1 MKLALCLLLSFPIF
15 AQSTARSTLER
26 RIHERTAGFEGK
38 VSIFAKNLKTGA
50 TYDQGGDTRVNTA
63 STIKLPIMIGVYT
76 AIAEGRAHWT
86 DTTTLTKAVKV
97 GGSGVIQELSEGREY
112 TLRDLM
118 RLMILLSDNTA
129 TNLVLDHVTG
139 DQVNETMKKLGIEH
153 TRSLRKILNGS
164 KPEGVS
170 AAGRDPV
177 NAGFGIGIAT
187 PHEMVSLLERLY
199 RGEIVSKDASAEM
212 LDIMKKQM
220 WRDGMPR
227 HFADI
232 DVADKAGALDHL
244 RSDVGIVFAKRAP
257 IAIAITC
264 ADMPK
269 PDWSPDNPGYLLIAD
284 VTKILVEGL

>member
-1 MKLALCLLLSFPIF
+1 LKFALCLLVSLPVL
-15 AQSTARSTLER
+15 AQSNLDRQVHD
-26 RIHERTAGFEGK
+26 RIAGFDGK
-38 VSIFAKNLKTGA
+38 VSIYAKNLKTGA
-50 TYDQGGDTRVNTA
+50 AYDLGGDTRVNTA

-76 AIAEGRAHWT
+76 AVAEGRAHWT
-86 DTTTLTKAVKV
+86 DTSTLTKAVKV
-97 GGSGVIQELSEGREY
+97 GGSGVIQELTEGRDY
-112 TLRDLM
+112 PLRDLM

-129 TNLVLDHVTG
+129 TNLVLDHVNG
-139 DQVNETMKKLGIEH
+139 DEVNETMKKLGIEH

-177 NAGFGIGIAT
+177 NAAFGIGVAT
-187 PHEMVSLLERLY
+187 PREMVSLLERLY
-199 RGEIVSKDASAEM
+199 RGEIVTREASAEM

-232 DVADKAGALDHL
+232 DVADKPGALDHL
-244 RSDVGIVFAKRAP
+244 RSDVGIVFAKTAP

-284 VTKILVEGL
+284 VTKILVNGL

>member
-1 MKLALCLLLSFPIF
+1 LKFALFLLIPLSLF
-15 AQSTARSTLER
+15 AQQSPLDRQVQER
-26 RIHERTAGFEGK
+26 VAGFQGN

-50 TYDQGGDTRVNTA
+50 TYNLGGDTRVNTA
-63 STIKLPIMIGVYT
+63 STIKLPIMISVYT
-76 AIAEGRAHWT
+76 AVAEGRVHWT
-86 DTTTLTKAVKV
+86 DTSTLTKVVKV
-97 GGSGVIQELSEGREY
+97 GGSGVTQELSEGREY

-118 RLMILLSDNTA
+118 QLMILLSDNTA

-139 DQVNETMKKLGIEH
+139 DEVNATMKKLAIEH

-170 AAGRDPV
+170 AAGRDPA
-177 NAGFGIGIAT
+177 NAAFGIGVAT
-187 PHEMVSLLERLY
+187 PREMVSLLERLY

-212 LDIMKKQM
+212 LDLMKKQM

-227 HFADI
+227 RFADI
-232 DVADKAGALDHL
+232 DVADKPGALDHL
-244 RSDVGIVFAKRAP
+244 RSDIGIVFAKTAP

-264 ADMPK
+264 SDIPK

-284 VTKILVEGL
+284 VSKILVDGL

>member
-1 MKLALCLLLSFPIF
+1 MKLALCFLLSLPVF
-15 AQSTARSTLER
+15 AQSTASSTLER
-26 RIHERTAGFEGK
+26 RIHERTAGFDGK

-76 AIAEGRAHWT
+76 AVAEGRAHWT
-86 DTTTLTKAVKV
+86 DPSTLTKAAKV

-170 AAGRDPV
+170 AAGRDPA
-177 NAGFGIGIAT
+177 NAGFGIGVAT
-187 PHEMVSLLERLY
+187 PREMVSLLERLY
-199 RGEIVSKDASAEM
+199 RGEIVSKEASAEM
-212 LDIMKKQM
+212 LDIMKNQM

-232 DVADKAGALDHL
+232 DVADKPGALDHL
-244 RSDVGIVFAKRAP
+244 RSDVGIVFAKTAP

-284 VTKILVEGL
+284 ITRILVEGL